1 MSIFIDKQTR
11 VLVQGITGKQGSFH
25 TAQMLAYGT
34 KIIGGISPGKSGQT
48 VEGIPVY
55 DTVFA
60 AVEKEPADASI
71 LFIPA
76 PYAKDAALEALAAG
90 IKIIVLIPEHIP
102 LHDAMEIMAYAR
114 QREAIVVGP
123 NTFGLVSS
131 GSCKIGIMPN
141 RYFIPGP
148 VGVVSRSGT
157 LCYEI
162 VGHLTDSQI
171 GTTTVVGLGGDRVV
185 GLHFIDVLKEF
196 EEDPATKAVIL
207 VGEIGGSSE
216 EEAAA
221 YIAASMSK
229 PVIAYLAGRSAPPG
243 KRMGHA
249 GAIIE
254 RGRGTFES
262 KVRALSEAGVKIAD
276 LPTNLPPLVKA
287 VLAKA

>member
-34 KIIGGISPGKSGQT
+34 KIIGGISPGKSGQM

-114 QREAIVVGP
+114 QKGAIVVGP

-196 EEDPATKAVIL
+196 EEDPVTKAVIL

-221 YIAASMSK
+221 FIAASMSK

-276 LPTNLPPLVKA
+276 LPTNLPPLVKS

>member
-34 KIIGGISPGKSGQT
+34 KIIGGISPGKSGQM

-114 QREAIVVGP
+114 QKGAIVVGP

-221 YIAASMSK
+221 FIAASMSK

-276 LPTNLPPLVKA
+276 LPTNLPPLVKS